1 MVSDEQIVAAVIKN
15 GTMTKAAYDLG
26 ISMSTVYRRMAK
38 PACRIIYKSFQHDLL
53 KGTVETLS
61 DVRCD
66 AIETIETIMN
76 DETINPAIRLQAAQ
90 SILANDTKFA
100 DRLTE
105 GEKEIKSLMLEDS
118 AEKATLEMAKA
129 GLVPEWTKTLSD
141 KKKEQQGEPGTEEQM
156 PWYN

>member
-26 ISMSTVYRRMAK
+26 ISVSTVYRRMAK
-38 PACRIIYKSFQHDLL
+38 PACRIIYKSFQQDLL
-53 KGTVETLS
+53 RGTVETLS

-90 SILANDTKFA
+90 SILANDTKYA

-105 GEKEIKSLMLEDS
+105 VEKEIKGLMVEDS

-129 GLVPEWTKTLSD
+129 GLIPEWTKTLSD
-141 KKKEQQGEPGTEEQM
+141 NKQKGTNE
-156 PWYN
+156 